1 MIDLFEQYDTLPTD
15 IQKIIMDFD
24 VDNDLYQ
31 ECGKMMHKMNK
42 KGYTFEYCLDGMPYY
57 LRKID

>member
-42 KGYTFEYCLDGMPYY
+42 
-57 LRKID
+57 